1 MDRLKRQKIRDYEIQ
16 LALSLEKT
24 TSRQMG
30 QVRNR
35 VLPETR
41 EPQNAGVEVRNLLLD
56 LYSPEK
62 VDLFMSDMTPAGLEF
77 IRSFWSNIES
87 ELRTKRNLSKPL
99 FNKIIQKISRKYRV

>member
-41 EPQNAGVEVRNLLLD
+41 EPQNASVEVRSLLLD
-56 LYSPEK
+56 LYLPEK
-62 VDLFMSDMTPAGLEF
+62 VDLFMSDISPAGLDF
-77 IRSFWSNIES
+77 IRSFWSDIES

>member
-1 MDRLKRQKIRDYEIQ
+1 MDRLKRQKIRDYELQ

-30 QVRNR
+30 AIRNR

-41 EPQNAGVEVRNLLLD
+41 EPQDAGVEVRSLLLD

-62 VDLFMSDMTPAGLEF
+62 VDLFMSDITPGGLDF
-77 IRSFWSNIES
+77 IRSFWSDIES